1 MNVYVHFELNI
12 VPVCLFIKRYLSL
25 DNSTI
30 NKNWTDS
37 MGLCKENG
45 TYLAGNISL
54 SNVNSSC
61 LGHVH
66 ATTPRWIGVFR
77 EKYLN
82 TDQGSEFKRRLMINI
97 LYGFVFKN
105 SDPKFCWMSL
115 KLS

>member
-1 MNVYVHFELNI
+1 
-12 VPVCLFIKRYLSL
+12 
-25 DNSTI
+25 
-30 NKNWTDS
+30 

-66 ATTPRWIGVFR
+66 TTPRWIGVFR

-82 TDQGSEFKRRLMINI
+82 TDQGSEFKGRLMIKYSIFFLKIPTRN
-97 LYGFVFKN
+97 FVG
-105 SDPKFCWMSL
+105 
-115 KLS
+115 